1 MKIIPAIDL
10 LEGKVVRL
18 TQGDYSQVQTY
29 PQDPS
34 DLAKFYEDQGAT
46 RLHLVDL
53 DGAKKGSLVNLDA
66 IKKIRDH
73 TKIKLEI
80 GGGIRDQNAVTRLKN
95 IGIDYLILGS
105 LLATQFELA
114 SDLIHQNPQVFIA
127 GIDVNN
133 ETVAIQGWLTHS
145 SISLQDMIQRCNHL
159 PLESLIVTDI
169 ATDGMLQ
176 GPNLTLLEKA
186 SLWSKHPVIASGGV
200 SCKSDLH
207 NLAKIPNISGCIVGK
222 ALLSGNL
229 DINILSTF

>member
-18 TQGDYSQVQTY
+18 TQGNYNQVQTY

-53 DGAKKGSLVNLDA
+53 DGAKKGSLINLDA
-66 IKKIRDH
+66 IQKIRDN
-73 TKIKLEI
+73 TKVKIEI
-80 GGGIRDQNAVTRLKN
+80 GGGIRDQKSVLRLKN
-95 IGIDYLILGS
+95 IGINYFILGS
-105 LLATQFELA
+105 LLVTQFEVA
-114 SDLIHQNPQVFIA
+114 SDLIHENPHSFIA
-127 GIDVNN
+127 GIDVSND
-133 ETVAIQGWLTHS
+133 TVAIQGWLEKST
-145 SISLQDMIQRCNHL
+145 ISLYDMIQKCNPL
-159 PLESLIVTDI
+159 PLESFIVTDI

-200 SCKSDLH
+200 SCETDLH
-207 NLAKIPNISGCIVGK
+207 ELAKMPNISGCIVGK

>member
-18 TQGDYSQVQTY
+18 RQGDYSQVQTY
-29 PQDPS
+29 PQEPW

-73 TKIKLEI
+73 TKVKIEI
-80 GGGIRDQNAVTRLKN
+80 GGGIRDQNSVVRLKN
-95 IGIDYLILGS
+95 IGINYFILGS
-105 LLATQFELA
+105 LLVTNFEAA
-114 SDLIHQNPQVFIA
+114 SDLILENPHAFIA
-127 GIDVNN
+127 GIDVSND
-133 ETVAIQGWLTHS
+133 TVAIQGWLTKS
-145 SISLQDMIQRCNHL
+145 TMSLHDMIQKCNSL
-159 PLESLIVTDI
+159 PLESFIVTDI

-186 SLWSKHPVIASGGV
+186 GLWSKHPMIASGGV
-200 SCKSDLH
+200 SCEADLH
-207 NLAKIPNISGCIVGK
+207 ALAKIPNIGGCIIGK